1 MLRLGLLHAKPGMV
15 LGLPVLHP
23 TCPEV
28 VLLRAGAKLE
38 ETTIARLREIGVREA
53 WIRYP
58 SLDHLIQFVNPG
70 MHEACRSVTADIG
83 KAIDSVLAN
92 SHARLDF
99 YAYKRAVMGVI
110 ENAIA
115 HPKAA
120 IFLHEMTREAK
131 PALRH
136 AGNVCVLSILMG
148 LKLDFYLVHQR
159 SRLAASLAMDLSGLG
174 VGAMLH
180 DVGML
185 RLPRDVVERHEA
197 TGDESDPEFQ
207 EHTRI
212 GFEMV
217 KGELD
222 PTAASAVLH
231 HHQKYDGTGFPR
243 RKPFRGAPVPLRGSD
258 IHVFARI
265 LGCAD
270 LLDRIRFNRVLP
282 NNGDLGPAPVGAGLV
297 AGAGALG
304 AKEGATEVENAGPIE
319 GEKQEAAVPV
329 AHTPMPMVRALKLML
344 GAPYREWV
352 DPVIMRA
359 LLAVTPAFAPGSIVR
374 LSDGR
379 RAAVAEWRPTNPCAP
394 VVEILGE
401 PDRGWESRAAERIDL
416 QKPNTPRI
424 VAIETDEGDV
434 DVSKDLFY
442 PAFPGDFDLIRIARV
457 LENRAVEVAAATQ
470 PPKAKAT
477 PAAPVARPAPVLPV
491 AKAMERA
498 IKPDIAA
505 GPQAPKEN
513 PGSGGPG
520 SVAA

>member
-1 MLRLGLLHAKPGMV
+1 VLRLGLLHAKPGMV

-28 VLLRAGAKLE
+28 VLLRAGAALE

-58 SLDHLIQFVNPG
+58 SLDHLIQFVNPA
-70 MHEACRSVTADIG
+70 MHEACRAVTADIG

-110 ENAIA
+110 ENAIS

-120 IFLHEMTREAK
+120 IFIHEMTREAK

-185 RLPRDVVERHEA
+185 RLAPDIVARHEA

-212 GFEMV
+212 GFELV

-243 RKPFRGAPVPLRGSD
+243 RAPLRGAPVPLRGSD

-265 LGCAD
+265 LACAD

-282 NNGDLGPAPVGAGLV
+282 NNGDLGPAPVLKTPV
-297 AGAGALG
+297 AADPASGQG
-304 AKEGATEVENAGPIE
+304 V
-319 GEKQEAAVPV
+319 AVPTEPNAQPNANAPAPGSKTEP
-329 AHTPMPMVRALKLML
+329 AHPPMPMVRAIKLML
-344 GAPYREWV
+344 GKPYRDWV
-352 DPVIMRA
+352 DPVVMRA
-359 LLAVTPAFAPGSIVR
+359 LLSVAPAFAPGSIVR

-379 RAAVAEWRPTNPCAP
+379 RAAVADWRPANPCAP
-394 VVEILGE
+394 TVEILGE
-401 PDRGWESRAAERIDL
+401 IDRGWDSRATERIDL
-416 QKPNTPRI
+416 EKPNAPRI
-424 VAIETDEGDV
+424 ATLETTEGDV
-434 DVSKDLFY
+434 DVSNDLFY
-442 PAFPGDFDLIRIARV
+442 PSFPGDFDLIRIARV
-457 LENRAVEVAAATQ
+457 LENRATEVTTATQ
-470 PPKAKAT
+470 PPKPKST
-477 PAAPVARPAPVLPV
+477 PAPPVVRPAPVLPV
-491 AKAMERA
+491 AKPIGPAQP
-498 IKPDIAA
+498 KP
-505 GPQAPKEN
+505 APKAN
-513 PGSGGPG
+513 PGS
-520 SVAA
+520 AAA

>member
-28 VLLRAGAKLE
+28 VLLRAGAALE

-53 WIRYP
+53 WIKYP
-58 SLDHLIQFVNPG
+58 SLDHLIQFVNPA
-70 MHEACRSVTADIG
+70 MHEACRAVTADIG

-110 ENAIA
+110 ENAIS

-120 IFLHEMTREAK
+120 IFIHEMTRDAK
-131 PALRH
+131 PSLRH

-159 SRLAASLAMDLSGLG
+159 SRLSANLAMDLSGLG

-185 RLPRDVVERHEA
+185 RLSPEVVARHEA
-197 TGDESDPEFQ
+197 AGDESDPEFQ
-207 EHTRI
+207 DHTRI
-212 GFEMV
+212 GFELV

-243 RKPFRGAPVPLRGSD
+243 RQPLKGAPVPLRGSD

-265 LGCAD
+265 IACAD

-282 NNGDLGPAPVGAGLV
+282 HNGDLGPAPVLPANATMPAPAGEQGAPADGKV
-297 AGAGALG
+297 QQAHPAM
-304 AKEGATEVENAGPIE
+304 
-319 GEKQEAAVPV
+319 PV
-329 AHTPMPMVRALKLML
+329 VRALKLML
-344 GAPYREWV
+344 GKPYREWV
-352 DPVIMRA
+352 DPVVMRA
-359 LLAVTPAFAPGSIVR
+359 LLAVAPAFAPGSIVR

-379 RAAVAEWRPTNPCAP
+379 RAAVADWRPTNPCAP
-394 VVEILGE
+394 MVEILGE
-401 PDRGWESRAAERIDL
+401 ADRGWEVRAPERVDL
-416 QKPNTPRI
+416 EKPGTPTI
-424 VAIETDEGDV
+424 VTLETADGDV
-434 DVSKDLFY
+434 DVSQDLFF
-442 PAFPGDFDLIRIARV
+442 PSFPGDFDLIRIARV
-457 LENRAVEVAAATQ
+457 LENRAVEVSTATQ
-470 PPKAKAT
+470 PPKPK
-477 PAAPVARPAPVLPV
+477 PGAAPSKPVTAPSTPVATASKPVANAAARPVT
-491 AKAMERA
+491 KA
-498 IKPDIAA
+498 
-505 GPQAPKEN
+505 N
-513 PGSGGPG
+513 PGT
-520 SVAA
+520 AAA

>member
-28 VLLRAGAKLE
+28 VLLRAGAALE
-38 ETTIARLREIGVREA
+38 ETTISRLREIGVREA

-58 SLDHLIQFVNPG
+58 SLDHLIQFVNPA
-70 MHEACRSVTADIG
+70 MHEACRAVTSDIG
-83 KAIDSVLAN
+83 KAIDSVLAD

-110 ENAIA
+110 ENALM

-120 IFLHEMTREAK
+120 IFIHEMTQDAK
-131 PALRH
+131 PSLRH

-159 SRLAASLAMDLSGLG
+159 SRLSANLAMDLSGLG

-185 RLPRDVVERHEA
+185 RLAPDIVARHEA

-207 EHTRI
+207 DHTRI
-212 GFEMV
+212 GFELV

-243 RKPFRGAPVPLRGSD
+243 RSPLRGTPVPLRGSD

-265 LGCAD
+265 IACAD

-282 NNGDLGPAPVGAGLV
+282 TNGDLGPAPVLESPA
-297 AGAGALG
+297 ASAPANS
-304 AKEGATEVENAGPIE
+304 TP
-319 GEKQEAAVPV
+319 GEPSGDAPHSTAPQTHP
-329 AHTPMPMVRALKLML
+329 PMPMVRALKLML
-344 GAPYREWV
+344 GKPYRDWV
-352 DPVIMRA
+352 DPVVLRS
-359 LLAVTPAFAPGSIVR
+359 LLSVAPAFAPGSIVR

-379 RAAVAEWRPTNPCAP
+379 RAAVADWRPTNPCAP
-394 VVEILGE
+394 TVEILGE
-401 PDRGWESRAAERIDL
+401 IDRGWDSRVHERINL
-416 QKPNTPRI
+416 EKPNTPQI
-424 VAIETDEGDV
+424 VAIETAEGEV
-434 DVSKDLFY
+434 DVSNDRFY
-442 PAFPGDFDLIRIARV
+442 PSFPGDFDLIRIARV
-457 LENRAVEVAAATQ
+457 LENRAAEVTTATQ
-470 PPKAKAT
+470 PPKPKST

-491 AKAMERA
+491 AKAMERVA
-498 IKPDIAA
+498 IKPDVAT

-513 PGSGGPG
+513 PGSAGPG

>member
-1 MLRLGLLHAKPGMV
+1 MV

-28 VLLRAGAKLE
+28 VLLRAGAALE

-70 MHEACRSVTADIG
+70 MHEACRAVTADIG

-110 ENAIA
+110 ENALT

-120 IFLHEMTREAK
+120 IFIHEMAREAK
-131 PALRH
+131 PAMRH

-159 SRLAASLAMDLSGLG
+159 SRLSANLAMDLSGMG

-185 RLPRDVVERHEA
+185 KLAPEVAARFEQ
-197 TGDESDPEFQ
+197 TGNESDPEFQ
-207 EHTRI
+207 DHVRI
-212 GFEMV
+212 GFDLV
-217 KGELD
+217 KSELD

-243 RKPFRGAPVPLRGSD
+243 RQPLRGAPLPMRGSE

-265 LGCAD
+265 IACAD
-270 LLDRIRFNRVLP
+270 LFDRIRFGRVLP
-282 NNGDLGPAPVGAGLV
+282 NNGDAGPAPEIA
-297 AGAGALG
+297 AI
-304 AKEGATEVENAGPIE
+304 ATPTATPAATP
-319 GEKQEAAVPV
+319 EAA
-329 AHTPMPMVRALKLML
+329 APMPVVRALKLML
-344 GAPYREWV
+344 TKPYRDWI
-352 DPVIMRA
+352 DPVVMRA
-359 LLAVTPAFAPGSIVR
+359 LLSVAPAFAPGSIVR

-379 RAAVAEWRPTNPCAP
+379 RAAVSDWRPTNPCRP
-394 VVEILGE
+394 VVEVIGE
-401 PDRGWESRAAERIDL
+401 PDRGWEHRVPDRLDL
-416 QKPNTPRI
+416 EKPNSPSI
-424 VAIETDEGDV
+424 ASIETPEGEV
-434 DVSKDLFY
+434 DVAADLFA
-442 PAFPGDFDLIRIARV
+442 PSFPGDFDLIRISRV
-457 LENRAVEVAAATQ
+457 LENRTVEVGAATA
-470 PPKAKAT
+470 PPKAKAST
-477 PAAPVARPAPVLPV
+477 PAAPAVKPAPAVKGPV
-491 AKAMERA
+491 ASAAKAPPSA
-498 IKPDIAA
+498 DAKPIATTP
-505 GPQAPKEN
+505 GTKPAPGAN
-513 PGSGGPG
+513 
-520 SVAA
+520 AA

>member
-28 VLLRAGAKLE
+28 VLLRAGAALE

-70 MHEACRSVTADIG
+70 MHDACRAVTTDIG
-83 KAIDSVLAN
+83 KAIDSVLAD

-110 ENAIA
+110 ENALT

-120 IFLHEMTREAK
+120 IFIHEMTQDAK

-159 SRLAASLAMDLSGLG
+159 SRLSANLAMDLSGLG

-180 DVGML
+180 DIGML
-185 RLPRDVVERHEA
+185 RLPPEAAARFEA
-197 TGDESDPEFQ
+197 TGDEADPEFQ
-207 EHTRI
+207 DHTRI
-212 GFEMV
+212 GFELI
-217 KGELD
+217 KGNLD

-243 RKPFRGAPVPLRGSD
+243 RQPLRGAPVPLRGSD

-265 LGCAD
+265 IACAD
-270 LLDRIRFNRVLP
+270 LFDRIRFNRVLP
-282 NNGDLGPAPVGAGLV
+282 NNGDLGPAPVLAV
-297 AGAGALG
+297 APTPPTP
-304 AKEGATEVENAGPIE
+304 ATGNAPGNAHP
-319 GEKQEAAVPV
+319 
-329 AHTPMPMVRALKLML
+329 HTPAMPMVRALKLML
-344 GAPYREWV
+344 EKPYREWI
-352 DPVIMRA
+352 DPVILRA
-359 LLAVTPAFAPGSIVR
+359 LLAVAPAFAPGSIVR

-379 RAAVAEWRPTNPCAP
+379 RAAVCDWRPMNPCAP
-394 VVEILGE
+394 VVEIIGE
-401 PDRGWESRAAERIDL
+401 PDRGWDTRASERIDL
-416 QKPNTPRI
+416 EKPHAPHIAMLETPDGE
-424 VAIETDEGDV
+424 VE
-434 DVSKDLFY
+434 VSNDLFR
-442 PAFPGDFDLIRIARV
+442 PSFPGDFDLIRIARV
-457 LENRAVEVAAATQ
+457 LENRAVEVTAATQ
-470 PPKAKAT
+470 APKAKAATPVAPT
-477 PAAPVARPAPVLPV
+477 PAAKASATPAMKPAP
-491 AKAMERA
+491 KA
-498 IKPDIAA
+498 
-505 GPQAPKEN
+505 N
-513 PGSGGPG
+513 PGS
-520 SVAA
+520 AAA

>member
-28 VLLRAGAKLE
+28 VLLRAGASLE

-70 MHEACRSVTADIG
+70 MHEACRAVTADIG

-110 ENAIA
+110 ENAIS

-120 IFLHEMTREAK
+120 IFIHEMTQDAK

-159 SRLAASLAMDLSGLG
+159 SRLSANLAMDLSGLG

-185 RLPRDVVERHEA
+185 RLSPGAVARFEA
-197 TGDESDPEFQ
+197 TGNESDLEFQ
-207 EHTRI
+207 DHTRI
-212 GFEMV
+212 GFELV

-243 RKPFRGAPVPLRGSD
+243 RQPLRGAPLPLRGSD

-265 LGCAD
+265 IAAAD
-270 LLDRIRFNRVLP
+270 LLDRIRFSRVLP
-282 NNGDLGPAPVGAGLV
+282 NNGDHGPAPALAPDSPATSPAPEPARATDGGAHV
-297 AGAGALG
+297 AM
-304 AKEGATEVENAGPIE
+304 
-319 GEKQEAAVPV
+319 PV
-329 AHTPMPMVRALKLML
+329 ARALKLML
-344 GAPYREWV
+344 GKPYRDWV
-352 DPVIMRA
+352 DPIVMRA
-359 LLAVTPAFAPGSIVR
+359 LLAVSPAFSPGSIVR

-379 RAAVAEWRPTNPCAP
+379 RAAVADWRPTNPCAP
-394 VVEILGE
+394 IVEILGE
-401 PDRGWESRAAERIDL
+401 MDRGWEVRAPERIDL
-416 QKPNTPRI
+416 ERPNTPTI
-424 VAIETDEGDV
+424 ATLETPDGEV

-442 PAFPGDFDLIRIARV
+442 PSFPGDFDLIRIARV
-457 LENRAVEVAAATQ
+457 LENRAVEVSTATQ
-470 PPKAKAT
+470 PPKMRSV
-477 PAAPVARPAPVLPV
+477 PG
-491 AKAMERA
+491 
-498 IKPDIAA
+498 AA
-505 GPQAPKEN
+505 GVPTGSTRPVDAKSGDAKSGATGPEGAKRVVPPQE
-513 PGSGGPG
+513 PGN
-520 SVAA
+520 AAA